1 MKYTIE
7 IRYKVYKNE
16 NGLLLEPKDRYGD
29 RLYSNYYDSIEEALE
44 HVDDE
49 DYLIVP
55 VTAKVWNWDED

>member
-1 MKYTIE
+1 MKYTIG

-29 RLYSNYYDSIEEALE
+29 RLYSNYYDSVEEALGDI
-44 HVDDE
+44 DDE

-55 VTAKVWNWDED
+55 VTVLNWDNE